1 LISIQLKQEEEDGEQ
16 TRNNINI
23 ARGVVIY
30 NLLCAV
36 QDFSNQICTG
46 TVPASTV

>member
-16 TRNNINI
+16 TGNNINI
-23 ARGVVIY
+23 TRGVVIY
-30 NLLCAV
+30 TLLCAV
-36 QDFSNQICTG
+36 QDLSNQISTG